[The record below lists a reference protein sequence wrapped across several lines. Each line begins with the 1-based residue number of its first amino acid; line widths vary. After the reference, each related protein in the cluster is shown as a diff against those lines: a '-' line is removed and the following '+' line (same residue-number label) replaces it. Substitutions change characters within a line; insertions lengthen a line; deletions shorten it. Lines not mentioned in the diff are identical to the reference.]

1 MKEVKIAVHQRDIC
15 HSSVDTACQ
24 SSKIMLLE
32 RTSITLYEL
41 LFAAIVVR
49 SLYLRVS
56 GDFREDRVFDKS
68 ARVSMS

>member
-1 MKEVKIAVHQRDIC
+1 
-15 HSSVDTACQ
+15 
-24 SSKIMLLE
+24 MLLE

-56 GDFREDRVFDKS
+56 DDFREDRVFDKS